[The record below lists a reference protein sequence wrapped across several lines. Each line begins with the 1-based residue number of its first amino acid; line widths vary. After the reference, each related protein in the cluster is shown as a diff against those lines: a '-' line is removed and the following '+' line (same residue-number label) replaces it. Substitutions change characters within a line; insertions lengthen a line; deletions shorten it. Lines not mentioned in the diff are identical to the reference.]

1 LVVDHCR
8 GSYYPLLLLLLLLLV
23 EVVCVEAAVVVV
35 VVVALVAVAAK
46 EERDDSYSPRLRPA
60 DVAARIE
67 AAVVGTVVVGATG
80 E

>member
-1 LVVDHCR
+1 MVV
-8 GSYYPLLLLLLLLLV
+8 V
-23 EVVCVEAAVVVV
+23 VVVV

-46 EERDDSYSPRLRPA
+46 EERDNSYSPRLRPA